1 MDACSLPPF
10 YQFSPRK
17 LAEFSPD
24 SSFAHT
30 RGLSSPS
37 IVEHS
42 NEKREHLPPLNSI
55 LHSTLSELQGARVSP
70 PISIPKLQHAP
81 MNHASATSST
91 QYHERVQA
99 HNDDHCANSSYPSIS
114 QELENN
120 SQSPND
126 DNIKHRPIPSQ
137 PNVHSLSLSQSSH
150 PPIWSRAGSP
160 NLLIEQIQ
168 PYQRSLP
175 SHPYEIN
182 DSIQHANIAPGY
194 HYRNLD
200 NVTSSHV
207 QVAEQSLEKMSKVI
221 DCCNRISQPMSQ
233 CRNARTLLNSWLTT
247 PQVSEAQLTD
257 MISLAHEVLDILN
270 GLKGELISKNS
281 TESILNN
288 DDFDFARKT
297 RTQRM
302 KYRKRSK
309 RAAPPGRCHSC
320 NISETP
326 EWRRGPDGA
335 RTLCNACGL

>member
-1 MDACSLPPF
+1 MDTCSLPPF
-10 YQFSPRK
+10 YHFSPRK

-24 SSFAHT
+24 PSFAHT
-30 RGLSSPS
+30 RGLSSSS

-55 LHSTLSELQGARVSP
+55 LHSTLSELQSARVSP
-70 PISIPKLQHAP
+70 PISIPKLQHTPMSHAP
-81 MNHASATSST
+81 ATPST
-91 QYHERVQA
+91 QYHEQRVQA
-99 HNDDHCANSSYPSIS
+99 HNDHCANSSYPSIS
-114 QELENN
+114 QEQENH
-120 SQSPND
+120 SQGPND

-137 PNVHSLSLSQSSH
+137 PNVHSLSLSH
-150 PPIWSRAGSP
+150 PQIWSRVGSP
-160 NLLIEQIQ
+160 NLLIEQNQ

-175 SHPYEIN
+175 SHHYEIN

-194 HYRNLD
+194 HYRNGD
-200 NVTSSHV
+200 NVTSSHL

-221 DCCNRISQPMSQ
+221 DCCNRISQHMSQ
-233 CRNARTLLNSWLTT
+233 SRNARTLLNSWLTT

-270 GLKGELISKNS
+270 GLKGELTSKNS

-302 KYRKRSK
+302 KYRKRS
-309 RAAPPGRCHSC
+309 
-320 NISETP
+320 
-326 EWRRGPDGA
+326 
-335 RTLCNACGL
+335 